1 MSRTYAET
9 KLEGSARMHS
19 FVDIGRKGSIRWRER
34 SCHQCKNC
42 FEGRPSAGCAL
53 GTDHFGRSET
63 KAIVYPAKPET
74 SLSRVL
80 RSVESKSVKE
90 MISEVVEGQFV
101 CVAMPRN
108 EHEPWMLGRAEGMV
122 IAATPVDVREAALLG
137 FDVKEGA
144 EVLRLQ
150 KFEPFDMG
158 SRRYIKTKVQLVVL
172 ASRLRR
178 YQLQSNSSPRLTAK
192 MKADSRYGDATFELK
207 EADVRIIVALMASD
221 SIGSFKVASIDEH
234 RTISQ
239 RKKVVDQFLVRWE
252 GWDREEDKTWEPLAH
267 FSVAE
272 HLTRCEELKQAS
284 LTSTN
289 NAPSAADASS
299 STGQSLPTDVSL
311 FADVSFDLFV
321 DSSSPPTDMSRI
333 YFADLW
339 CPTNVLDASIPAD
352 TSFSTDAPLSID
364 ASSPVDTSSPAGT
377 SCIVPNDPPMSIAP
391 ATTATTAPPIIP
403 PGAKYNSL
411 SEMLSLA
418 QLKVVPVEG
427 DGNCGFYSFLTS
439 KGNKIVST
447 ASKHNLEH
455 L

>member
-1 MSRTYAET
+1 M
-9 KLEGSARMHS
+9 
-19 FVDIGRKGSIRWRER
+19 
-34 SCHQCKNC
+34 
-42 FEGRPSAGCAL
+42 
-53 GTDHFGRSET
+53 
-63 KAIVYPAKPET
+63 
-74 SLSRVL
+74 
-80 RSVESKSVKE
+80 
-90 MISEVVEGQFV
+90 
-101 CVAMPRN
+101 
-108 EHEPWMLGRAEGMV
+108 
-122 IAATPVDVREAALLG
+122 
-137 FDVKEGA
+137 
-144 EVLRLQ
+144 
-150 KFEPFDMG
+150 
-158 SRRYIKTKVQLVVL
+158 
-172 ASRLRR
+172 
-178 YQLQSNSSPRLTAK
+178 
-192 MKADSRYGDATFELK
+192 
-207 EADVRIIVALMASD
+207 
-221 SIGSFKVASIDEH
+221 
-234 RTISQ
+234 
-239 RKKVVDQFLVRWE
+239 
-252 GWDREEDKTWEPLAH
+252 
-267 FSVAE
+267 AE

-439 KGNKIVST
+439 KGNKIEHSKQAQLGTPTVADYQAQQQLRAKCVEWLQNAGSGVT
-447 ASKHNLEH
+447 AYHFGTENVPTSSWSPTNIERLRRGKERAGDAMGVYANEPALRAMAATSWQNLVVINSRLGPNLSKDEHAFKGQPPDRVAVYLPGHQRVAALAKMKSWACDIVPALLDPKRMAQYTVIVHNGDRPGSISAH
-455 L
+455 FDATRKI